1 MAVSPGQGY
10 RRTYGTGAVT
20 AAENFV
26 ATVPS
31 NWAAD
36 SSVIGVV
43 QVHGYGDS
51 AIVGWDDTG
60 HFGSTKTPTRLAQA
74 GYPVVA
80 CDLGGTSTWGYAPIV
95 SRIDDAITYLQGT
108 LKAKAG
114 KVILMGTSMGGL
126 NSLIYAKTKPANVAG
141 VILIAPVN
149 DVTWTVANNTSL
161 ATAINAIYPGNW
173 SEATYGAGYNPIT
186 IATAGGYAGMPMLIW
201 QGVDDTTVT
210 LATTQALVNKIP
222 TATLIKIPGG
232 HSENTWS
239 EVDPGTCLNF
249 IAANS

>member
-1 MAVSPGQGY
+1 
-10 RRTYGTGAVT
+10 
-20 AAENFV
+20 
-26 ATVPS
+26 
-31 NWAAD
+31 
-36 SSVIGVV
+36 
-43 QVHGYGDS
+43 
-51 AIVGWDDTG
+51 
-60 HFGSTKTPTRLAQA
+60 
-74 GYPVVA
+74 
-80 CDLGGTSTWGYAPIV
+80 
-95 SRIDDAITYLQGT
+95 
-108 LKAKAG
+108 
-114 KVILMGTSMGGL
+114 
-126 NSLIYAKTKPANVAG
+126 
-141 VILIAPVN
+141 VN